1 MSTENPAPGHRS
13 AEQRLVDWLRQR
25 HDEPKDGLRVRDF
38 GGALEV
44 RLTEGVS
51 ILLAS
56 EAAGTDDSAVKVP
69 KGAEASLSVPA
80 IGGGSDAK
88 LAVFFQTAALKH
100 GQVQVEL
107 WLAAGACGFVSFD
120 LAGVRVHWETRP
132 KIEGTDWVG
141 LLAMAHGW
149 PEVAIGAEAD
159 HEHAEASLVEVLVRA
174 YLGAIERLLHLG
186 PTAKPMVGGGLRRVY
201 DPRHEVLRGR
211 LRGQLDRPGYLR
223 QLAQARPDRVPCR
236 FSVHDTDNL
245 PNRAL
250 RWGLHLCLGL
260 LPQVRTGTNTDLGRP
275 VRTDL
280 MTRLRTA
287 DARFAGVS
295 WSRVTRSELPRLR
308 RPPRALKAYETS
320 GALPLARLLIE
331 QAHLGGPT
339 GGSSSIALAF
349 DMPALFERAFAQ
361 GVADREALPH
371 RDIAQRSWDPKFYTQ
386 ESAWRGQQPLLR
398 PDVYV
403 PPRHGRAALVADTKW
418 KQVEVAR
425 ERVEEASHSR
435 FSNTEPNTQ
444 DGSNQII
451 VGRHRFKVLPQDLY
465 QILSYGLAARAV
477 DPSAEV
483 VVALVYPTVE
493 SSETEKLK
501 ATLRWHEGSAHPWL
515 TVLVLGWP
523 VARCK
528 GRSLRDTLNAL
539 LDDAREE
546 DQRAR
551 AAG

>member
-1 MSTENPAPGHRS
+1 M
-13 AEQRLVDWLRQR
+13 
-25 HDEPKDGLRVRDF
+25 
-38 GGALEV
+38 
-44 RLTEGVS
+44 
-51 ILLAS
+51 LAS
-56 EAAGTDDSAVKVP
+56 EAAGTDDSAVEVP

-80 IGGGSDAK
+80 IGVGPDAK
-88 LAVFFQTAALKH
+88 LAVFFQTAALKQ
-100 GQVQVEL
+100 GQVRVEL

-149 PEVAIGAEAD
+149 PGVAIGAEAD
-159 HEHAEASLVEVLVRA
+159 HENAEASLVEVLVRA
-174 YLGAIERLLHLG
+174 YLGAIERLLHLN
-186 PTAKPMVGGGLRRVY
+186 PTAKPVVGGGLRRVY

-260 LPQVRTGTNTDLGRP
+260 LPQVRTGARADLGAP

-280 MTRLRTA
+280 MARIRTA

-295 WSRVTRSELPRLR
+295 WSRVTRSDLPRLR

-349 DMPALFERAFAQ
+349 DMPALFEHAFAQ
-361 GVADREALPH
+361 GVADLEGLH
-371 RDIAQRSWDPKFYTQ
+371 LRDIAQRHWDPQFHTH
-386 ESAWRGQQPLLR
+386 ESAWQGRNLLLR
-398 PDVYV
+398 PDVYL
-403 PPRHGRAALVADTKW
+403 PPRLGRAALVADTKW
-418 KQVEVAR
+418 KQVEIAR
-425 ERVEEASHSR
+425 ARIEEAPLPPV
-435 FSNTEPNTQ
+435 SNTEPDAQ
-444 DGSNQII
+444 DGSQQII

-477 DPSAEV
+477 SPCADV
-483 VVALVYPTVE
+483 VVALVYPTAE
-493 SSETEKLK
+493 SNDTEKLK
-501 ATLRWHEGSAHPWL
+501 ATLRWRDGLAHPWL

-523 VARCK
+523 VARCND
-528 GRSLRDTLNAL
+528 RSLRDALNAL
-539 LDDAREE
+539 LIDAREE
-546 DQRAR
+546 NNLAR
-551 AAG
+551 AVG